1 VEPVF
6 WSRLQFDRADAL
18 VGAASGLASAE
29 GCGLKAG
36 SWIRNI
42 RILQSIIGKINS
54 DASLLNFVLI
64 VLSYSW
70 NLQGFTTTLAIQHS
84 MIVTLLRRTCAET
97 LTMLSIGIR
106 DDAQDNIMDVGE
118 LKNLVS
124 LELSFPYGPIRLP
137 LNRQPWSLLSLRR
150 FTSWTDSDP
159 ESIWCNFLAECC
171 LPVIKTL
178 FLMDN
183 ITTKAGAESLYRLYH
198 TKRSSLQEI
207 FVWASDDYYP
217 TIIPH
222 MTGINQL
229 WVRQPKS
236 TIIAQLPPS
245 VSQLSLQCHDQDDI
259 QDMYGVLD
267 LLTGNTAHSIKIIDV
282 EFSEDE
288 FYWMSDN
295 GKEYVGDGSIHYATL
310 IQKLLVYTSK
320 GLAIRDEKGKV
331 LQDYIPPRS

>member
-6 WSRLQFDRADAL
+6 WSRLEFDCADAL
-18 VGAASGLASAE
+18 AGAASGLASAE
-29 GCGLKAG
+29 GCGIKAG
-36 SWIRNI
+36 SWIRDI
-42 RILQSIIGKINS
+42 RLLPSVVGEINN
-54 DASLLNFVLI
+54 DASMLNLVL
-64 VLSYSW
+64 VMLSHSW
-70 NLQGFTTTLAIQHS
+70 NLQGFTTTLSIQHS

-97 LTMLSIGIR
+97 LTMLSIGMR
-106 DDAQDNIMDVGE
+106 DGAQDNVMDVGE

-124 LELSFPYGPIRLP
+124 LELSFPHGPVQLP
-137 LNRQPWSLLSLRR
+137 LNRQPWSLLYLRR

-159 ESIWCNFLAECC
+159 ESIWWNFLAESY

-178 FLMDN
+178 FLMDH
-183 ITTKAGAESLYRLYH
+183 ISTKDRAESLRRLYRS
-198 TKRSSLQEI
+198 KQSSLQEI
-207 FVWASDDYYP
+207 FVWTSDAYYT

-222 MTGINQL
+222 MIGINRL
-229 WVRQPKS
+229 WVRQSKS
-236 TIIAQLPPS
+236 TIVAQLPPS

-267 LLTGNTAHSIKIIDV
+267 QLVGSAARSIKIIDV

-288 FYWMSDN
+288 FFWMSNN

-320 GLAIRDEKGKV
+320 GLVIKDEEGKV
-331 LQDYIPPRS
+331 LQDYIPPC